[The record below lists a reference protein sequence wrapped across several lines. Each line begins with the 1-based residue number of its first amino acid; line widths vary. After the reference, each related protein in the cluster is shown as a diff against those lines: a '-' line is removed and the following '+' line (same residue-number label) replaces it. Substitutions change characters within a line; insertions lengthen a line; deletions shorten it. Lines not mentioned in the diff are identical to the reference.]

1 MVKTKKLPGKGAT
14 KTLFR
19 WANKVSK
26 RIKKMYSFEYVLNSD
41 EELSRSIGIKR
52 IYDVVGKD
60 KDRKQTGDHSVF
72 SLKDIEKESKKTM
85 NDNSVIAAVS
95 DLPVHIQVVILKKGS
110 YEKITINKAGACRA
124 ARKKKSFFSE
134 NSEMEVILFEN
145 I

>member
-1 MVKTKKLPGKGAT
+1 
-14 KTLFR
+14 
-19 WANKVSK
+19 
-26 RIKKMYSFEYVLNSD
+26 MYSFEYVLNSD
-41 EELSRSIGIKR
+41 EELSRAIGIKR

-85 NDNSVIAAVS
+85 NDNSVVAAVS
-95 DLPVHIQVVILKKGS
+95 DLHIQVVILKKGS